1 MPCAIPSRESVS
13 RRIPERLQTILD
25 KSEFVKKLGDSEA
38 ETLRH
43 DPAVHHAVEQVLAEA
58 TVKAELS
65 DPVADQG
72 PFGDGDRPLSLRRRV
87 EAYLRHDWGFDAS
100 GAGFGLDDLTC
111 TFIHIAI

>member
-1 MPCAIPSRESVS
+1 M
-13 RRIPERLQTILD
+13 
-25 KSEFVKKLGDSEA
+25 KKPGDSEA

-65 DPVADQG
+65 DPG

-87 EAYLRHDWGFDAS
+87 EA
-100 GAGFGLDDLTC
+100 
-111 TFIHIAI
+111 